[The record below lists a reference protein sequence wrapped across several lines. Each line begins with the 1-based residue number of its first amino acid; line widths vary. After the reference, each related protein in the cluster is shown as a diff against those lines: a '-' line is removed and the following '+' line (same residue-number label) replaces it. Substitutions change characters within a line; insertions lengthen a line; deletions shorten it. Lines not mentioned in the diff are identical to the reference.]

1 MIDRNDKNSP
11 IDACMIKENLKTFEG
26 YHFYGMQENG
36 DPWRAQL
43 SKEVMESYCMSDE
56 LILSTRLSDDVY
68 RGAIK
73 FAKALVV
80 DTTPIDEIQ
89 KAAVG

>member
-1 MIDRNDKNSP
+1 MIDKNEKNSP
-11 IDACMIKENLKTFEG
+11 INACMIKENLKDFAG
-26 YHFYGMQENG
+26 FYFYEVQQNG
-36 DPWRAQL
+36 DPWGARL

-73 FAKALVV
+73 FAKVLVV